1 VIKRLMDSMA
11 VREWVSA
18 LGVGFKTIVEMGA
31 RVVAGMRAAGGFMPY
46 VGRLMGRA
54 GSAVGR
60 FAGTTAFGRFMMG
73 LTDVVGYA
81 PMGVVHPAF
90 QRMMTAGGTA
100 AAGGRLAALGGRLLP
115 FLAGGALAS
124 IPLLPL
130 ALTAAAGYG
139 AYRVIRGTV
148 VERQRATRAR
158 QLFQVRG
165 SGNRV
170 LSEAT

>member
-1 VIKRLMDSMA
+1 
-11 VREWVSA
+11 
-18 LGVGFKTIVEMGA
+18 T
-31 RVVAGMRAAGGFMPY
+31 
-46 VGRLMGRA
+46 
-54 GSAVGR
+54 
-60 FAGTTAFGRFMMG
+60 
-73 LTDVVGYA
+73 
-81 PMGVVHPAF
+81 
-90 QRMMTAGGTA
+90 
-100 AAGGRLAALGGRLLP
+100 
-115 FLAGGALAS
+115 GGALAS

-170 LSEAT
+170 LSEATDQRIQELAAAYTGDLSLELEAAGYSAEELKKAIDDLARSSNARIRGMAREVKELAAQYESAADALERFPRRFDTLRDRYANVFSATQMAVVDRDSPLLSLLTPDQIAGGAI

>member
-1 VIKRLMDSMA
+1 RPGIALLTEFLNLLLGAVNGVLKFLNSFGPLKNVLVAMAGLATTLGVIKRLMDSMA

-90 QRMMTAGGTA
+90 QR
-100 AAGGRLAALGGRLLP
+100 
-115 FLAGGALAS
+115 
-124 IPLLPL
+124 
-130 ALTAAAGYG
+130 
-139 AYRVIRGTV
+139 
-148 VERQRATRAR
+148 
-158 QLFQVRG
+158 
-165 SGNRV
+165 
-170 LSEAT
+170 